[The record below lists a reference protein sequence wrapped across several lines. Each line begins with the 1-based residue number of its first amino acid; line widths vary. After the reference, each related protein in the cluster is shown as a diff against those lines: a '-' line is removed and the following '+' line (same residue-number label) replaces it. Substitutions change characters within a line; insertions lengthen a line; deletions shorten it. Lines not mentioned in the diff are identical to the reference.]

1 MNKILSTKNA
11 PAAIGPY
18 SQGVQAGNTVYVSG
32 QLYFVP
38 ETGELLE
45 GTIGEM
51 TEQCMKNIAAI
62 LAEADCTLAD
72 IVKTTIFLKDLN
84 DFAAVNEAYGKFFP
98 QNPPARACVQVAK
111 LPRDAKVE
119 IEAFAVKGYS
129 PQVIVLWDGR
139 AVLLIAACDCRR
151 DFASAEATRGQ

>member
-45 GTIGEM
+45 I
-51 TEQCMKNIAAI
+51 
-62 LAEADCTLAD
+62 
-72 IVKTTIFLKDLN
+72 
-84 DFAAVNEAYGKFFP
+84 
-98 QNPPARACVQVAK
+98 
-111 LPRDAKVE
+111 
-119 IEAFAVKGYS
+119 
-129 PQVIVLWDGR
+129 GR
-139 AVLLIAACDCRR
+139 AHV
-151 DFASAEATRGQ
+151 

>member
-51 TEQCMKNIAAI
+51 TEQCMKNIAGDVYKRQI

-119 IEAFAVKGYS
+119 IEAIAVKG
-129 PQVIVLWDGR
+129 
-139 AVLLIAACDCRR
+139 
-151 DFASAEATRGQ
+151 

>member
-45 GTIGEM
+45 GTIGEI

-119 IEAFAVKGYS
+119 IEAIAVKG
-129 PQVIVLWDGR
+129 
-139 AVLLIAACDCRR
+139 
-151 DFASAEATRGQ
+151 